1 MVPIS
6 GWLDI
11 SEFKDFIEG
20 AMPGVPL
27 KEASMALQTAVRE
40 TFKDLAI
47 ETVPRNWLEI
57 VAIKK

>member
-1 MVPIS
+1 
-6 GWLDI
+6 
-11 SEFKDFIEG
+11 
-20 AMPGVPL
+20 MPGVPL